1 VLERWCEA
9 EVREA
14 VKAARA
20 SGVWGEGVVVGLG
33 GEVVGGWVGI
43 VCWWGKVRW
52 VQVGV
57 VILKANPGFA
67 LRFCGCHAPPLSFL
81 SCM

>member
-1 VLERWCEA
+1 MVRVLERWCEA

-20 SGVWGEGVVVGLG
+20 SGVWGEVVGLG

-43 VCWWGKVRW
+43 VGVVLCWEG
-52 VQVGV
+52 VGV
-57 VILKANPGFA
+57 DGVV
-67 LRFCGCHAPPLSFL
+67 LS
-81 SCM
+81 

>member
-1 VLERWCEA
+1 MVRVLERWCEA

-20 SGVWGEGVVVGLG
+20 SGVWGEVVGLG

-43 VCWWGKVRW
+43 V
-52 VQVGV
+52 GV
-57 VILKANPGFA
+57 VLGGS
-67 LRFCGCHAPPLSFL
+67 GC
-81 SCM
+81 

>member
-1 VLERWCEA
+1 MRVLERWCEA

-20 SGVWGEGVVVGLG
+20 SGVWGEVVGLG

-43 VCWWGKVRW
+43 VCWWGGGVG
-52 VQVGV
+52 VDGVVLELQVGS
-57 VILKANPGFA
+57 G
-67 LRFCGCHAPPLSFL
+67 
-81 SCM
+81 